1 MDKHVTLS
9 INGRPVTVP
18 EDTILAVALAQ
29 AGQTQFRRSVKGEPR
44 SPLCAMGTCFECRVT
59 VNGKPHQRS
68 CQTLCCEGMEVT
80 TDV

>member
-1 MDKHVTLS
+1 
-9 INGRPVTVP
+9 
-18 EDTILAVALAQ
+18 
-29 AGQTQFRRSVKGEPR
+29 
-44 SPLCAMGTCFECRVT
+44 MGTCFECRVT